1 MHRIRFTPGETIF
14 RQGVP
19 ALGWYILCRGRA
31 KLFLRTAQ
39 GKRLILRFGKPGD
52 LLNPTVFGPHS
63 FSAEAIDHCCIGF
76 FDRDRVLFLL
86 REHPE
91 LLKEA
96 LGRLSLWEERL
107 AQRLEDLVALSIRER
122 LVRALLELGEE
133 HGIHE
138 ADGIRIDLPLSLR
151 DLAETV
157 GCSRQ
162 TTSATLRALAGR
174 GLVKLAWPTLLIL
187 DPGDLGQSG

>member
-1 MHRIRFTPGETIF
+1 MSTQKTIPQVHWTRFSPGETIF
-14 RQGVP
+14 RQGFP

-63 FSAEAIDHCCIGF
+63 FSAEAIDHCRIGF
-76 FDRDRVLFLL
+76 VDRDRVLFLL

-96 LGRLSLWEERL
+96 LGRLSLWEECL
-107 AQRLEDLVALSIRER
+107 AQRLEDLVALSVRER
-122 LVRALLELGEE
+122 LVRALLELG
-133 HGIHE
+133 GNT
-138 ADGIRIDLPLSLR
+138 GSTRP
-151 DLAETV
+151 
-157 GCSRQ
+157 
-162 TTSATLRALAGR
+162 RASGSTFRYPSGTWPISSVRAAKRYAMSYR
-174 GLVKLAWPTLLIL
+174 GSQRRVWF
-187 DPGDLGQSG
+187 G